1 MSVVWCSPTGRLSV
15 CPLCGALRRPLFL
28 HWLYAELYW
37 APRSRVPVPEH
48 VGAHPALGF
57 FHCALRVVCKGR
69 GDEEGEWGV
78 AEGGAMH
85 SERERWTDDMPPAIP
100 CRWCPSGR
108 DARILSPFAMDVAA
122 STRRR
127 GRARSTCSIRG
138 CTPLRTCRA
147 RPAAASWAGTM
158 YVSWETLPAA
168 RDQLAQCGGLEA
180 AAADQTGAAESGA
193 VHVGGT
199 VGWVLFLGGVPPV
212 SVGAR
217 AWTDGSL
224 SFLFFL
230 VTDVVWLVPQLAA
243 VDPVQAYKVGSSILE
258 KNRTRLASRT

>member
-1 MSVVWCSPTGRLSV
+1 
-15 CPLCGALRRPLFL
+15 
-28 HWLYAELYW
+28 
-37 APRSRVPVPEH
+37 
-48 VGAHPALGF
+48 
-57 FHCALRVVCKGR
+57 
-69 GDEEGEWGV
+69 
-78 AEGGAMH
+78 
-85 SERERWTDDMPPAIP
+85 
-100 CRWCPSGR
+100 
-108 DARILSPFAMDVAA
+108 
-122 STRRR
+122 
-127 GRARSTCSIRG
+127 
-138 CTPLRTCRA
+138 
-147 RPAAASWAGTM
+147 M

-199 VGWVLFLGGVPPV
+199 VGWVLFLEGVPPV